1 MPGKIYPKEK
11 EKLLKMLSKET
22 LKIIQFDYPFK
33 KERNAKIYE
42 LVQRGASPTVL
53 AEIIGGFS
61 RTSVWKIGTT
71 GKNSK

>member
-1 MPGKIYPKEK
+1 MGGLIYPNEK
-11 EKLLKMLSKET
+11 AKLLKMLSPET
-22 LKIIQFDYPFK
+22 LRIIQADYPFK
-33 KERNAKIYE
+33 KERNQKIYE

-71 GKNSK
+71 GKNS